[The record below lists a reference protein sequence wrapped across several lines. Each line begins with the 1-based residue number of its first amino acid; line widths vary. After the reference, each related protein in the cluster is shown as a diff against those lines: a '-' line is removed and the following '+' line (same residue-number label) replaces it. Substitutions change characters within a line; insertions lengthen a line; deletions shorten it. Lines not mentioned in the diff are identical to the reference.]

1 MLSLVAQHMI
11 RIRFVIA
18 IPPSAST
25 TWLLIQG
32 LPTLGWWQ
40 PFAQPDH
47 PAAGTKRRGEA
58 SLSCCY
64 HSNYKTL
71 RIRGGPKR
79 PQYPAQYRRRAV
91 ETG

>member
-1 MLSLVAQHMI
+1 MI

-18 IPPSAST
+18 ILPSAST
-25 TWLLIQG
+25 TWWLIQG

-40 PFAQPDH
+40 PFAEPDH

-71 RIRGGPKR
+71 RMTRWAEKTAMLRSI
-79 PQYPAQYRRRAV
+79 
-91 ETG
+91 